1 MARSFRTGRLRR
13 GESERVKACVLL
25 GGYRFSH
32 TLVESRWAMHVVTIS
47 ATYGSGGSVVG
58 PAVAKQLGVTFLDR
72 AIPRSV
78 AADLGISMEEVLVS
92 DDQVQGRLS
101 RWLTAA
107 APLSMEWMAGC
118 ELPRA
123 AWLSPQQVLEST
135 ETAIRRCIGDKG
147 GVVLGRAA
155 AIVLRDRPGALHVRL
170 DGDPERRVRQAMQ
183 VLGIDEDEARAAQPR
198 NDAAR
203 AAYVRH
209 FYRTDPALPEHYDM
223 VLDSTRLPL
232 PTCIDLIVAAARAR
246 ERADAAGARAH
257 G

>member
-1 MARSFRTGRLRR
+1 
-13 GESERVKACVLL
+13 
-25 GGYRFSH
+25 
-32 TLVESRWAMHVVTIS
+32 MHVVTVS

-58 PAVAKQLGVTFLDR
+58 PAVAQRLGVTFLDR

-78 AADLGISMEEVLVS
+78 AADLGISLDEVLAS
-92 DDQVQGRLS
+92 DDQVQGRLT

-135 ETAIRRCIGDKG
+135 ETAIRRCVGEEG

-155 AIVLRDRPGALHVRL
+155 AIVLREHPTALHVRL
-170 DGDPERRVRQAMQ
+170 DGDPERRIRQAMR
-183 VLGIDEDEARAAQPR
+183 VLHIDEEEARSAQPR

-203 AAYVRH
+203 SAYVRE
-209 FYRTDPALPEHYDM
+209 FYRTDPALPEHYDL
-223 VLDSTRLPL
+223 VLDTTRIPL
-232 PTCIDLIVAAARAR
+232 PACVDLIVAAAHARAGTSPQVR
-246 ERADAAGARAH
+246 DVAGA